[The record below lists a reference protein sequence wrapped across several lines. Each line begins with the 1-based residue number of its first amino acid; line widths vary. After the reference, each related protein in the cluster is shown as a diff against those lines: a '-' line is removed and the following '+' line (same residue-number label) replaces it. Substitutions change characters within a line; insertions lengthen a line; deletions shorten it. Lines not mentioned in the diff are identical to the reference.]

1 MKFYLFELLNLTF
14 CPHIPSYT
22 LLPYKYVRKLSSNYI
37 LAEIR
42 ANLEKNQEA
51 RTELYAILDKPY
63 YVESMKYKVD
73 AAPADDEDDR

>member
-1 MKFYLFELLNLTF
+1 M
-14 CPHIPSYT
+14 
-22 LLPYKYVRKLSSNYI
+22 SSNYI

-63 YVESMKYKVD
+63 YVESIKYKVD